1 MVKASKFRLSEL
13 PLRPA
18 QSGAIKSAL
27 TYLWYTPLHC
37 FAGEFQLRLR
47 EIIRAPKSEIEIGKW
62 RAGKVPKSDFP
73 LFKNA
78 YNLGSAFKWNVI
90 TFQALGAECRVLVVF
105 NAGKQKYEAILG
117 VMGSRG
123 IMRVLCSYEYHASE
137 PGWHCHAT
145 HDDSESLSNS
155 FMRGPWVKRIPSAK
169 KLHRQPKFAKFT
181 IGDEVEALRFALRR
195 YKIDQK
201 GSLL

>member
-1 MVKASKFRLSEL
+1 M
-13 PLRPA
+13 
-18 QSGAIKSAL
+18 
-27 TYLWYTPLHC
+27 
-37 FAGEFQLRLR
+37 RLR

-123 IMRVLCSYEYHASE
+123 INRIKAALGDRARISENVLVSPQLVVNAKRGAVGIPGIKFREIAVQMLLAAVLINTLLHAALEDRTVTFDRV
-137 PGWHCHAT
+137 G
-145 HDDSESLSNS
+145 
-155 FMRGPWVKRIPSAK
+155 
-169 KLHRQPKFAKFT
+169 
-181 IGDEVEALRFALRR
+181 
-195 YKIDQK
+195 
-201 GSLL
+201 